1 MHAYMCTALQSAAV
15 NVGTI
20 SAVKFVIVANSLSY
34 CYSFIIV
41 II

>member
-34 CYSFIIV
+34 CFIIV